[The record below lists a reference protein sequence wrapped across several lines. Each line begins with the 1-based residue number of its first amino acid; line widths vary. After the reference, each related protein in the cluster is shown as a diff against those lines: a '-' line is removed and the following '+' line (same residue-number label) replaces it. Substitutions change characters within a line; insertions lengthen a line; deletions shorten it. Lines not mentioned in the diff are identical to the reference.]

1 VRVWAALASLVVT
14 ILLSVTATSP
24 SSLALAGGT
33 PAASADPLPLPG
45 LRAQAN
51 RLTDMMGQP
60 VQLHG
65 VNRSGT
71 EYACIQGWGIF
82 SGPND
87 AASLQAMKLWGVNA
101 VRVPLNED
109 CWLGINGAPAAYS
122 GAIYQQAIRD
132 YVALLNQNAM
142 YAILDL
148 HWSAPGTAP
157 ATWMAAMPDIDH
169 SLDFW
174 SSVAGTFKGN
184 DTVVFEVFNEPYP
197 DSGQDSAAG
206 WVCWRDGGTCP
217 GVSFQVAGMQALV
230 NAIRA
235 TGATNIIGLG
245 GLAWSNALT
254 QWVAYKPTDPLNN
267 LVAAWHVY
275 NFNACSNV
283 TCYDTYIGPA
293 AAQVPVLATE
303 VGANNCDQAYL
314 NTVMSWLDARQQ
326 GYLAWTWTAWGG
338 DCSGMALI
346 SDYSGTPTAYGQIYQ
361 THLAALR

>member
-1 VRVWAALASLVVT
+1 MRIWAGLAAVVVT
-14 ILLSVTATSP
+14 MLLIVRATSP
-24 SSLALAGGT
+24 APVALAGAA
-33 PAASADPLPLPG
+33 PATSADPLPA
-45 LRAQAN
+45 LRTQAN
-51 RLTDMMGQP
+51 RLVDATGQT
-60 VQLHG
+60 VQLRG

-87 AASLQAMKLWGVNA
+87 AASILAMKLWGVNA

-132 YVALLNQNAM
+132 YVGVLNQNGM
-142 YAILDL
+142 YAIVDL
-148 HWSAPGTAP
+148 HLSAPGTALS
-157 ATWMAAMPDIDH
+157 TWTAPMPDLDH
-169 SLDFW
+169 TPDFW
-174 SSVAGTFKGN
+174 SSVATTFKGN
-184 DTVVFEVFNEPYP
+184 DTVVLEVFNEPYP
-197 DSGQDSAAG
+197 DGARDSAAG

-217 GVSFQVAGMQALV
+217 GVSFQVAGMQTLV

-235 TGATNIIGLG
+235 TGATNVIALG
-245 GLAWSNALT
+245 GLVWSNSLT
-254 QWVAYKPTDPLNN
+254 GWLAYKPSDPLNN
-267 LVAAWHVY
+267 LVATWHVY

-283 TCYDTYIGPA
+283 ICYDAFVGPV

-303 VGANNCDQAYL
+303 IGTSNCDQAYF
-314 NTVMSWLDARQQ
+314 NTLMSWLDARQQ

-346 SDYSGTPTAYGQIYQ
+346 TDYSGTPSPYGQIYQ
-361 THLAALR
+361 AHLATFR